1 MERTVAEI
9 LYRLPGFEHVELTP
23 NDLPLLRE
31 AACPICI
38 LDFEPGCVLTRTP
51 CEHVF
56 HYHCLMPAFFE
67 GSLISLGTSCPI
79 CRAPILENRLN
90 RNLWRDHIHE
100 LTGAL
105 NENGRRILTR
115 AQ

>member
-1 MERTVAEI
+1 MLNRILPLLIDGFLLDSNLFYMERTVAEI
-9 LYRLPGFEHVELTP
+9 LYRLPGFEHIELTP

-56 HYHCLMPAFFE
+56 HYHCLLPAFFD
-67 GSLISLGTSCPI
+67 SNPL
-79 CRAPILENRLN
+79 
-90 RNLWRDHIHE
+90 
-100 LTGAL
+100 
-105 NENGRRILTR
+105 
-115 AQ
+115 